1 MGWRFI
7 VLWLSMAAI
16 VGLLFLGAFWEL
28 ARRLGDTPARDAA
41 TAWGAVI
48 TAGMTMA
55 MFLVG
60 RMVQELERQFQRN
73 EARVDLAVALYAEI
87 ASNLARQRRV
97 ITAEAI
103 DKKLVSEFSTARA
116 AAASQGATTEKPG
129 ATADES
135 DPIFLRA
142 VENYERVPQPCIFAV
157 VRYYNLN
164 GMLNTAIA
172 SVSQRALAG
181 MERDQKKQTL
191 VEFYRLADETDEAAS
206 LALTT
211 LKSFIER
218 HGSQAARDLPQ
229 NDGSRVRFEQ
239 AVMERRIDEIMSQ
252 AGPALPQSAAGM
264 VGSVRRSEGS
274 DPS

>member
-16 VGLLFLGAFWEL
+16 VGLLFLGAFSEL

-103 DKKLVSEFSTARA
+103 DKKLVSEFGAARPA
-116 AAASQGATTEKPG
+116 ALSQGTTAEKPG

-211 LKSFIER
+211 LRGFIER
-218 HGSQAARDLPQ
+218 HGSKAARDMPQ
-229 NDGSRVRFEQ
+229 NGGSRVRFDQ
-239 AVMERRIDEIMSQ
+239 AAMERRIDEIMSQ
-252 AGPALPQSAAGM
+252 ASLALPGSALDLAS
-264 VGSVRRSEGS
+264 SVRRSEGS

>member
-1 MGWRFI
+1 MGWRF
-7 VLWLSMAAI
+7 VLLWLSMAAI
-16 VGLLFLGAFWEL
+16 VGLLFLGAFSEL
-28 ARRLGDTPARDAA
+28 GRRLADTPARDAA

-48 TAGMTMA
+48 AAGMTMA

-87 ASNLARQRRV
+87 ASNLSRQRRV
-97 ITAEAI
+97 ITAQAI
-103 DKKLVSEFSTARA
+103 DKKLISEFGSARSA
-116 AAASQGATTEKPG
+116 PATGASAEKPG

-135 DPIFLRA
+135 DPIFVRA

-172 SVSQRALAG
+172 AVSQRALAG
-181 MERDQKKQTL
+181 MEMDQKKQTL
-191 VEFYRLADETDEAAS
+191 VEFYRLADETDEAATG
-206 LALTT
+206 ALGT
-211 LKSFIER
+211 LKGFIAQHEEK
-218 HGSQAARDLPQ
+218 AARALPQ
-229 NDGSRVRFEQ
+229 TDGSRAGFDQ
-239 AVMERRIDEIMSQ
+239 AAMDRRIDEIMSHTSS
-252 AGPALPQSAAGM
+252 APPDSAADM
-264 VGSVRRSEGS
+264 ARSVRRSEGS